1 METPAW
7 YYVVQG
13 QRQGPIA
20 RDALMQLLASGQ
32 LSAQE
37 MVWREGM
44 AEWTPARGVA
54 ELWGGGAPPPL
65 PVGYYAPGPYASGQ
79 AMGESAGIRMLLPVG
94 RSGWAIAAG
103 YLGLF
108 SVLLIPA
115 PVALAVSLMAIRAI
129 KKDKTKHG
137 MGRAIFGLI
146 MGVLG
151 TGLLLFMLIFSRR
164 H

>member
-1 METPAW
+1 MGTPSW

-13 QRQGPIA
+13 QRQGPVSQE
-20 RDALMQLLASGQ
+20 ALMQLLASGQ
-32 LSAQE
+32 LPNHE
-37 MVWREGM
+37 VVWREGM
-44 AEWTPARGVA
+44 AQWMPARGVG
-54 ELWGGGAPPPL
+54 ELWSGVAPPPF
-65 PVGYYAPGPYASGQ
+65 PVGYYAPGPYASAQ
-79 AMGESAGIRMLLPVG
+79 PLGESAGIRMLLPVG

-115 PVALAVSLMAIRAI
+115 PLALIFSLLAIRAI

-137 MGRAIFGLI
+137 LGRAIFGLI

-151 TGLLLFMLIFSRR
+151 TGTLLFVLIASRR
-164 H
+164 